1 MNTASLILAIIGTL
15 LTLLSVCVAIFA
27 FYFNRKKDSNND
39 GQFRGEVMTSLKNID
54 DGIKDLKSDNE
65 NIKKSVDD
73 LKDKYYTL
81 SAKVEATDA
90 KIDILNRIK
99 EVTHSD

>member
-27 FYFNRKKDSNND
+27 FYFNRKKDSNNE
-39 GQFRGEVMTSLKNID
+39 GQFRGEVMTILKNLD
-54 DGIKDLKSDNE
+54 EGIKDLKSDNE

-73 LKDKYYTL
+73 LKEKYYTL
-81 SAKVEATDA
+81 NAKVEATDA

>member
-54 DGIKDLKSDNE
+54 EGIKDLKNDNE

-81 SAKVEATDA
+81 NAKVEATDA